1 MLGAEMDKAINAFG
15 RLNGQNERGSPEEA
29 PMNSFVLILVFLAPQ
44 GSGSG
49 TAAMQIEFQNQQSC
63 ESFRDRVVA
72 QWDGGVDAKRS
83 IATRPRAY
91 GLCVEKR
98 P

>member
-1 MLGAEMDKAINAFG
+1 
-15 RLNGQNERGSPEEA
+15 
-29 PMNSFVLILVFLAPQ
+29 MNSFVLILVFLAPQ

-49 TAAMQIEFQNQQSC
+49 TAAMQMEFQSQQSC

-72 QWDGGVDAKRS
+72 QWDGGIDPKRN